1 MNRWISIA
9 VVGVLFGSSLFASDK
24 VDRQEAV
31 RRMEQ
36 AVAKTNIFELSSFV
50 MEATVE
56 IDDHG
61 KPISGTYQLLWNGP
75 DQWREAISLPGYYEV
90 QTGGKGTIWLRRSS
104 DFIPFPIHSLHR
116 ALGFG
121 SGAAG
126 SGPGSG
132 AWSLVQLG
140 VTPKDA
146 ITKKRERKERGDKV
160 TCFEIED
167 EQKVTVEICINDT
180 TDMINRNSS
189 LADRDFQPVGGKMFP
204 RSLRALANTKTVAT
218 VNVKSLI
225 TPGQFPP
232 NAFSP
237 PDGVSPRLGCM
248 NPTPPR
254 LLKKQAP
261 EYPQKARMQ
270 HIQGTTETGVLIGT
284 DGIPKIRKEMAGS
297 NPDLEAASARA
308 ITQWR
313 YDPALCNGQPIEVE
327 TILQINY
334 TLSPN

>member
-1 MNRWISIA
+1 MNRSISIA
-9 VVGVLFGSSLFASDK
+9 VLGVLFGSSLFASDK
-24 VDRQEAV
+24 VDRQEVV

-36 AVAKTNIFELSSFV
+36 AVAKTDIFELSSFV

-90 QTGGKGTIWLRRSS
+90 QTGGKGTIWLQRSS
-104 DFIPFPIHSLHR
+104 DFIPFPIYSLHR

-121 SGAAG
+121 SSAAG
-126 SGPGSG
+126 SGLVSG

-140 VTPKDA
+140 ITPKDTV
-146 ITKKRERKERGDKV
+146 TKKHERKEHGDKV

-167 EQKVTVEICINDT
+167 EQKLTSEICINDT
-180 TDMINRNSS
+180 TDTINRNSS

-204 RSLRALANTKTVAT
+204 RSLSALEKAKTVAT

-237 PDGVSPRLGCM
+237 PDGVSPRPGCM

-254 LLKKQAP
+254 LVKKQAP
-261 EYPQKARMQ
+261 EYPEKARMQ
-270 HIQGTTETGVLIGT
+270 HIQGTTTVRVLIGT
-284 DGIPKIRKEMAGS
+284 DGVPKIRNAMKGPT
-297 NPDLEAASARA
+297 PDLEAASARA

-313 YDPALCNGQPIEVE
+313 YDPALCNGQPVEVE
-327 TILQINY
+327 TLVQTDY
-334 TLSPN
+334 TLSPH